1 LNGGFHHH
9 PFESPAKLLSVSN
22 RSAHECPAGHVPRI
36 YCCPGEEQ
44 IDAHMCLPTWTCFPF
59 GSALL
64 GHNDQTWSWIK
75 WKPFFCSMEEEGF
88 RLGADSVVTVPLAGV
103 TPGPDNTERG
113 DDTDSTSDICYIGSD
128 TSSDAGDIPNDTLS
142 ANEDGS
148 HVPQRWA
155 AFLKNTK
162 QVVEAELRDMH
173 NRHVLLFQHLVAQG
187 CLHILFGADNTSR
200 NTFISEA
207 EKAEQGVLKIL
218 FPHVPSCQQSP
229 RLTIPQFIFEGPEDY
244 STLFN
249 VLNKLQRNSG
259 FPSKVQVQALAKS
272 LCIWMLPGMWDP
284 I

>member
-1 LNGGFHHH
+1 
-9 PFESPAKLLSVSN
+9 
-22 RSAHECPAGHVPRI
+22 
-36 YCCPGEEQ
+36 
-44 IDAHMCLPTWTCFPF
+44 
-59 GSALL
+59 
-64 GHNDQTWSWIK
+64 
-75 WKPFFCSMEEEGF
+75 MEEEGF
-88 RLGADSVVTVPLAGV
+88 RLDADSVVTVLLAGV

-128 TSSDAGDIPNDTLS
+128 TSGDAGDIPNDTLS

-155 AFLKNTK
+155 SFLKNIK

-173 NRHVLLFQHLVAQG
+173 NWLARLFQHLVAQG

-229 RLTIPQFIFEGPEDY
+229 RLTIPQFLFEGPEDY
-244 STLFN
+244 STLIN
-249 VLNKLQRNSG
+249 VMNKLRHAQG
-259 FPSKVQVQALAKS
+259 FPSKFQALAKS
-272 LCIWMLPGMWDP
+272 LCIWALPGMWDP